1 MKPTQR
7 SLPDAFLQKLRR
19 VIPSSHF
26 DKVVRTFQESKPTTF
41 RINSLRTTPGEVKE
55 VLESSGF
62 KVEAVHRLKG
72 AFILR
77 KGRQRDL
84 EDTALYQQGRIYV
97 QNLSSMVPP
106 LALAPQRGEKV
117 LDLTAAPG
125 SKTTQL
131 STLMGNEGT
140 ITANDNNPIRVE
152 KLKAN
157 VERQGCDN
165 VTVLPAGDGG
175 LLWKDYPE
183 GFDKV
188 LLDAP
193 CSSEGRFLTSEPG
206 TYGYWKEDTNRKMAR
221 DQRRLFKSALR
232 SLKIEGT
239 MVYSTCTFSPEEN
252 EGVLQW
258 ALETYPGDFELL
270 PLSVGFSNW
279 MPGLAEWE
287 GKPFDPSLRQA
298 VRVLPDGTMEGFFL
312 ALLRKKRTLPIDP
325 PSY

>member
-1 MKPTQR
+1 VKPTQR

-19 VIPSSHF
+19 IIPSTHF
-26 DKVVRTFQESKPTTF
+26 DKVVRTFQEPKPTTF

-55 VLESSGF
+55 ILESSGF
-62 KVEAVHRLKG
+62 KVEAVHWLKG

-84 EDTALYQQGRIYV
+84 EETALYQQGRIYV

-106 LALAPQRGEKV
+106 LALAPQRGDKV

-131 STLMGNEGT
+131 STLMGNEGS

-157 VERQGCDN
+157 VERQGCAN
-165 VTVLPAGDGG
+165 VTVLPAADGG

-232 SLKIEGT
+232 SLKLEGT

-287 GKPFDPSLRQA
+287 DNPLDPSIRQA